1 MIQIDMGMPDSCREC
16 WFLKYDMNSGE
27 TSCVIEDMILARYF
41 KALDFEGRHEEC
53 PLVDVPDIN
62 VGNCSEIP
70 NSSDCISRQ
79 TTADEIGKRAER
91 CAERFGTDDPFWE
104 GLMIAKNIVE
114 CAPFVRPER
123 KKGKET

>member
-1 MIQIDMGMPDSCREC
+1 MIAIKGFEMPENCLRCPMQFGGWCYVSPPEVDERVAPTVDEA
-16 WFLKYDMNSGE
+16 WEQGKPDW
-27 TSCVIEDMILARYF
+27 
-41 KALDFEGRHEEC
+41 C